1 MRAVA
6 ESLFTPRTFR
16 NAAALQEDA
25 VRAALKAFGLGPD
38 DQALSLELFEG
49 RETALARITIME
61 DSVIEHDA
69 IMIDV
74 PLRIVHCDVPLSGP
88 PLRINVHP
96 TDDAIRRGIDVAFS
110 I

>member
-1 MRAVA
+1 MAYSPSFPLTV
-6 ESLFTPRTFR
+6 ST
-16 NAAALQEDA
+16 
-25 VRAALKAFGLGPD
+25 
-38 DQALSLELFEG
+38 
-49 RETALARITIME
+49 RIISV
-61 DSVIEHDA
+61 SVIEHDA